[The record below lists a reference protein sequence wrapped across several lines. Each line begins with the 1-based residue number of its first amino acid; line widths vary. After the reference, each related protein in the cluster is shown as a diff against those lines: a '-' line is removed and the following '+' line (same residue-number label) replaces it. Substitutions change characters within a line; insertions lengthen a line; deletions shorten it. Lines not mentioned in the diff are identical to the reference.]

1 MRLVRRSLVV
11 GLSLIGSLI
20 GTAHADGDA
29 LVDALGPREVA
40 MGEALRASA
49 TGASAI
55 GMNPAGLPLNRELV
69 FEGGY
74 GYRISDEASI
84 LGVSACDSTNA
95 APGCFYYSYAANDMH
110 RTHVAGM
117 SLAYPITPRVAL
129 GSSLK
134 YFNFK
139 SDIMT
144 EPKASGFTND
154 LGMTLR
160 LTDLV
165 NVGVAGYNLLGKES
179 TEFNRAVGTGVMA
192 RPIPTL
198 SVSFDARWKLEDND
212 HTMRYGGG
220 AELFMRTGNGQTGF
234 PLRAGAL
241 HDNGLD
247 ATFVSAG
254 GGIATM
260 KFAVDVAARFAVSG
274 PEATTIIASL
284 RFFGPRLAAPSTD
297 GTQ

>member
-1 MRLVRRSLVV
+1 MRFVRC
-11 GLSLIGSLI
+11 SLIVVLSLI

-29 LVDALGPREVA
+29 LVDNLGPREVA
-40 MGEALRASA
+40 VGEALRASA
-49 TGASAI
+49 TGATAI

-74 GYRISDEASI
+74 GYRMSDEASI
-84 LGVSACDSTNA
+84 LGVSACDSTNV
-95 APGCFYYSYAANDMH
+95 APGCFYYSYATTDMH

-117 SLAYPITPRVAL
+117 SIAYPITPRVML

-139 SDIMT
+139 SELMT
-144 EPKASGFTND
+144 EPKASGLTND

-160 LTDLV
+160 LTELV
-165 NVGVAGYNLLGKES
+165 NLGVAGYNLLGADS
-179 TEFNRAVGTGVMA
+179 TEFNRAVGGGIMA

-198 SVSFDARWKLEDND
+198 SISFDARWKLEDDD
-212 HTMRYGGG
+212 HTARYGGG
-220 AELFMRTGNGQTGF
+220 AELFLRTGNGQTGF
-234 PLRAGAL
+234 PIRAGAL

-274 PEATTIIASL
+274 AEATTFIASM
-284 RFFGPRLAAPSTD
+284 RFYGPRLAAPSAD
-297 GTQ
+297 GQ